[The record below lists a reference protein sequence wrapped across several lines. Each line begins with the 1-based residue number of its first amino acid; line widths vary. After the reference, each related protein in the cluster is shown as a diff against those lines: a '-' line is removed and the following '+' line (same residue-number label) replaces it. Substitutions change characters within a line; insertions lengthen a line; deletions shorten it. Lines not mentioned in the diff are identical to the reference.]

1 MKLFDT
7 LAERYRRHRAIH
19 KYDRW
24 LRFWLLDTAIF
35 LVKMALIAGVVLSVI
50 HYTPLIPE
58 TVRQYAMNWRA
69 NPTTSDVADAS
80 HTLTTDTANPSET
93 LTRPPEL
100 AEKTVIP
107 ASLTPQISSSGPTA
121 LKVVT
126 IEVALAN
133 LRERPTTDSAI
144 LGQLRNGS
152 KITLFGMSGRWAQV
166 ATNDESGITGFI
178 HVSLLEEDESQ
189 LRQQFAS
196 P

>member
-7 LAERYRRHRAIH
+7 MAERYRRHRAIH

-35 LVKMALIAGVVLSVI
+35 LVKLALIAGVVISVI
-50 HYTPLIPE
+50 HYTPLIPDS
-58 TVRQYAMNWRA
+58 VRQYAMDWRA
-69 NPTTSDVADAS
+69 NPTQSAVATSS
-80 HTLTTDTANPSET
+80 QTLTTDTTNVDEDSPQNSG
-93 LTRPPEL
+93 L
-100 AEKTVIP
+100 AERTVIP
-107 ASLTPQISSSGPTA
+107 ASLAPQIASQGPTT

-152 KITLFGMSGRWAQV
+152 KISLFGMSGRWAQV
-166 ATNDESGITGFI
+166 ATNDESGITGYV
-178 HVSLLEEDESQ
+178 HVSLLEEDEGQ